1 MKAFRL
7 LSLLGLVVV
16 LLTYSGCGGKSDPEP
31 SVTEVQLGKLS
42 KTWKI
47 NTVTLDGID
56 RTADYS
62 SFQLVLS
69 GVATAT
75 SFDYT
80 TSGRPALSP
89 WKASG
94 KWEFGTTPE
103 TQIIRDKGTGA
114 DELNMT
120 YAVTES
126 TLSITFGF
134 SGSGYSAR
142 TSVVKGNW
150 IFTFK
155 L

>member
-1 MKAFRL
+1 MKAFKV

-16 LLTYSGCGGKSDPEP
+16 LLTYSGCGGGSDPEP

-47 NTVTLDGID
+47 NTVTLDGVD

-62 SFQLVLS
+62 AFQLVLS
-69 GVATAT
+69 GSAAAT

-114 DELNMT
+114 DELNLT

-126 TLSITFGF
+126 TLSITFRFNGD
-134 SGSGYSAR
+134 GYTAR
-142 TSVVKGNW
+142 TSVVKGDW

>member
-16 LLTYSGCGGKSDPEP
+16 LFTYSGCGGGTDPEP
-31 SVTEVQLGKLS
+31 PISEVQFGKLA
-42 KTWKI
+42 KTWKV
-47 NTVTLDGID
+47 NTVSFNSED
-56 RTADYS
+56 RTADYTN
-62 SFQLVLS
+62 FQLVIS
-69 GVATAT
+69 GTKTNT

-94 KWEFGTTPE
+94 KWEFGTSAE
-103 TQIIRDKGTGA
+103 TQIIRDKGTE
-114 DELNMT
+114 DELTMT

-126 TLSITFGF
+126 TLSITFNF
-134 SGSGYSAR
+134 SKDGYSAK
-142 TSVVKGNW
+142 TGVVKGPWVFN
-150 IFTFK
+150 FK